1 MSASQKGI
9 TRAIL
14 GIAGWLRGQE
24 WIRTPYRLL
33 PLRLRA
39 WIAGLLTER
48 VSMDM
53 SFARSSDWSDH
64 AANTVIVDEFYEAAS
79 HHSGAGINIFAY
91 LRGQFGLGESARMY
105 ARALLE
111 AGYPLALIDVDID
124 LPHGL
129 NDHSLDAYIGESA
142 PYDVCLLFINPDYFP
157 QALSAIGK
165 ARLDGKYIIA
175 CWFWELEK
183 IPHEWLPAI
192 AMVDEIMVSSTYVRD
207 SFRRVTDKP
216 ILLVPLPLSDVG
228 DSGLNRTDFG
238 IPEDTY
244 VFLNSFDFNS
254 WIDRKNPRAV
264 VESFLRAF
272 PAGNSGVSL
281 LLKTSNGHRNP
292 GKLRQLLEIS
302 EGDPRIIVR
311 DEIIGRAHIQAL
323 QRCANAYVS
332 LHRAEGFGLG
342 MAECMALGKPVI
354 ATNWSGNVDFMTPD
368 NSCLVDYELI
378 PVNEGEYA
386 HHEGQ
391 RWAEASR
398 TDAARF
404 MRRLVEEPAYGVA
417 LGAKASRE
425 IRATLAPN
433 ASARIIIARLE
444 ELHHKNRWCAA

>member
-1 MSASQKGI
+1 MSMSQN
-9 TRAIL
+9 
-14 GIAGWLRGQE
+14 GIARKIQGIADWLRGQE

-39 WIAGLLTER
+39 RIAGFLTES
-48 VSMDM
+48 VITDVG
-53 SFARSSDWSDH
+53 FTRSSDWSDH
-64 AANTVIVDEFYEAAS
+64 AADTVIVDDFPGTVS
-79 HHSGAGINIFAY
+79 NHPGAGINIFAY

-105 ARALLE
+105 ARALL
-111 AGYPLALIDVDID
+111 AVGYPVALVDVDID

-129 NDHSLDAYIGESA
+129 NDHSLDAYIGEGA

-157 QALSAIGK
+157 QALRAIGK

-175 CWFWELEK
+175 CWFWELENV
-183 IPHEWLPAI
+183 PYEWLPAI

-228 DSGLNRTDFG
+228 DSGLNRADFG
-238 IPEDTY
+238 IPEDSY

-272 PAGNSGVSL
+272 PSGNSGVTL
-281 LLKTSNGHRNP
+281 LMKTSNGHRNP

-311 DEIIGRAHIQAL
+311 DEVIGRAHIQAL
-323 QRCANAYVS
+323 QRCADAYVS

-368 NSCLVDYELI
+368 NSCLVGYELM

-404 MRRLVEEPAYGVA
+404 MRRLVEEPAYGAA
-417 LGAKASRE
+417 LGAKAARE
-425 IRATLAPN
+425 IRTALAPR
-433 ASARIIIARLE
+433 ASAEIIIARLK
-444 ELHHKNRWCAA
+444 ELHHKNRSSAA